1 MDNFN
6 IENIDDFVERE
17 KHYKEK
23 IEQLENDLQKERDTY
38 EIFDK
43 NSEIIIN
50 LKNDISSKE
59 KQIQEI
65 TAQNNKQKEELEL
78 VSHEID
84 LKLKKLSDSTQIVNI
99 KKRENQSQ
107 SNEDIKMKEKQINNV
122 NSIIDILQN
131 ENEKLKNKLDY
142 LIHNNG
148 ASVEKYK
155 TIELD
160 KKILSL
166 NKDIKKKKL
175 IIQEHNKCASIKNQ
189 ILKKINLIQ
198 KDIYTEKEISYKLK
212 KKLGTTGNKY
222 MQIKQDYE
230 NKIKSHKFSKS
241 NKKVYLK
248 KENPNH
254 ISFSQNELSAI
265 LYSVNND
272 KNAFYNI
279 LKKLNLNEDDI
290 NNISFEGNNNIKY
303 VENQIEIFQNKQ
315 KVNIE
320 KSNKLLEQ
328 INEVELNNSNKNKK
342 INLLKNELDNLL
354 DEQNNITSRENK
366 DNNEK
371 DKNIINNKINTNFR
385 RIKIDAN
392 KNREDNF
399 NYNN

>member
-6 IENIDDFVERE
+6 IENKDDFVERE

-23 IEQLENDLQKERDTY
+23 IEQLENDLQKERNTY

-59 KQIQEI
+59 KQIEEI

-99 KKRENQSQ
+99 KKRENQIQ

-131 ENEKLKNKLDY
+131 ENEKLKIKLDF
-142 LIHNNG
+142 LIHNSG
-148 ASVEKYK
+148 ANAEKFK
-155 TIELD
+155 LMELD

-198 KDIYTEKEISYKLK
+198 KEIYTEREISNKLK
-212 KKLGTTGNKY
+212 KKLGSTGNKY
-222 MQIKQDYE
+222 MLIKQDYE
-230 NKIKSHKFSKS
+230 NKIKNKRFSKS
-241 NKKVYLK
+241 NKKVFLK
-248 KENPNH
+248 KENPTQ
-254 ISFSQNELSAI
+254 ISFSQNEINAI

-272 KNAFYNI
+272 KNTFFNI
-279 LKKLNLNEDDI
+279 LRKLNVSEDII
-290 NNISFEGNNNIKY
+290 NGINFEGNNNIKY
-303 VENQIEIFQNKQ
+303 MENQIEILENKQ

-328 INEVELNNSNKNKK
+328 INEVEQNNNSKNKK

-354 DEQNNITSRENK
+354 DEQNNNISRENI
-366 DNNEK
+366 DFNNK
-371 DKNIINNKINTNFR
+371 KNINYK

-392 KNREDNF
+392 KNREDNS
-399 NYNN
+399 

>member
-175 IIQEHNKCASIKNQ
+175 IIQEDNKCASIKNQ

-198 KDIYTEKEISYKLK
+198 KDIYTENEISYKIK

-254 ISFSQNELSAI
+254 ISFSQDELSAI

-272 KNAFYNI
+272 KNAFYNV

-290 NNISFEGNNNIKY
+290 NNKSLEGNNNIKY

-328 INEVELNNSNKNKK
+328 INEIELNNSNKNKK

-392 KNREDNF
+392 KNREDNS
-399 NYNN
+399 

>member
-248 KENPNH
+248 KENQNN

-279 LKKLNLNEDDI
+279 LKKLNLNEDNI

-366 DNNEK
+366 YNNEK
-371 DKNIINNKINTNFR
+371 DKNTINNKINTNFR

-392 KNREDNF
+392 KNREDNS
-399 NYNN
+399 